1 MSLEAKIET
10 LTAAIVDLTDR
21 LTAIESSPVDSA
33 KTEEE
38 VPATPEQSITRE
50 EIQSMCLAI
59 VRDDR
64 NKKTAIKKTLST
76 FGATLVKDVPADK
89 LSDLKTELEAL

>member
-38 VPATPEQSITRE
+38 APATPEQSITRE

-64 NKKTAIKKTLST
+64 NKKTAIKKTLSM
-76 FGATLVKDVPADK
+76 FGATLVKDVPVDN
-89 LSDLKTELEAL
+89 LGDLKTELEAL

>member
-64 NKKTAIKKTLST
+64 NKKRPSKN
-76 FGATLVKDVPADK
+76 VKHVWRDACQRR
-89 LSDLKTELEAL
+89 TC

>member
-64 NKKTAIKKTLST
+64 NKKAAIKKTLGT
-76 FGATLVKDVPADK
+76 FGATLVKDVPVDN
-89 LSDLKTELEAL
+89 LGDLKTAVEAL

>member
-33 KTEEE
+33 KTGEEA
-38 VPATPEQSITRE
+38 PATPEQSITRE

-64 NKKTAIKKTLST
+64 NKKTAIKKTLSM
-76 FGATLVKDVPADK
+76 FGATLVKDVPVDN
-89 LSDLKTELEAL
+89 LGDLKTELEAL

>member
-10 LTAAIVDLTDR
+10 LTAAIVDLTEM
-21 LTAIESSPVDSA
+21 LSAVESTPVDSENA
-33 KTEEE
+33 EQEK
-38 VPATPEQSITRE
+38 PAAPEKSITRE

-64 NKKTAIKKTLST
+64 NKKAAIKETLGT
-76 FGATLVKDVPADK
+76 FGATLVKDVSADK
-89 LSDLKTELEAL
+89 LGDLKTALEAL

>member
-33 KTEEE
+33 KTEED

-64 NKKTAIKKTLST
+64 NKKTAIKKTLSM
-76 FGATLVKDVPADK
+76 FGATLVKDVPVDN
-89 LSDLKTELEAL
+89 LGDLKTELEAL

>member
-33 KTEEE
+33 KTGEEA
-38 VPATPEQSITRE
+38 PATPEQSITRE

>member
-38 VPATPEQSITRE
+38 APATPEQSITRE

-64 NKKTAIKKTLST
+64 NKKAAIKKTLGT
-76 FGATLVKDVPADK
+76 FGATLVKDVPVDN
-89 LSDLKTELEAL
+89 LGDLKTALEAL

>member
-33 KTEEE
+33 KTGEEA
-38 VPATPEQSITRE
+38 PATPEQSITRE

-64 NKKTAIKKTLST
+64 NKKAAIKKTLGT
-76 FGATLVKDVPADK
+76 FGATLVKDVPVDN
-89 LSDLKTELEAL
+89 LGDLKTALEAL

>member
-76 FGATLVKDVPADK
+76 FGATLVKDVPVDN
-89 LSDLKTELEAL
+89 LGDLKTELEAL

>member
-64 NKKTAIKKTLST
+64 NKKTAIKKTLSM
-76 FGATLVKDVPADK
+76 FGATLVKDVPVDN
-89 LSDLKTELEAL
+89 LGDLKTELEAL

>member
-10 LTAAIVDLTDR
+10 LTAAIVDLTDM
-21 LTAIESSPVDSA
+21 LKAIESSTVDSA

-38 VPATPEQSITRE
+38 APATPEQSITRE

-89 LSDLKTELEAL
+89 LGDLKTALEAL